1 MDRVIELRVLKCG
14 EEAAHVGVVLA
25 APLGETLRAKS
36 VGALEMHLLTAP
48 YVEERA
54 LDEVNVV
61 QALAEGRVAD
71 ERGGLE
77 SHGPD
82 EGVRP
87 LHVSEEVLEKAG
99 SVHVESLLESGGGSR
114 FAIPRS
120 AAGASE
126 SAQRRRDRRR
136 DSGFYAPQA
145 PGNSHCAPTCAGI
158 SSPSWAA
165 RARRAPSSKR
175 PRRLPA
181 IPARG
186 RSCSPGRRPWGPLA
200 ANRKV
205 QSRPG
210 RARSEE
216 R

>member
-36 VGALEMHLLTAP
+36 MHLLTAP

-87 LHVSEEVLEKAG
+87 LHVSEEVLEEAG

-136 DSGFYAPQA
+136 DSGFYAPRP
-145 PGNSHCAPTCAGI
+145 PGNSHCGPTTSDNSHGDLI
-158 SSPSWAA
+158 M
-165 RARRAPSSKR
+165 
-175 PRRLPA
+175 
-181 IPARG
+181 G
-186 RSCSPGRRPWGPLA
+186 RNGPE
-200 ANRKV
+200 
-205 QSRPG
+205 QIG
-210 RARSEE
+210 RASCTE